1 MRDIFEA
8 CALGDKQR
16 AADLL
21 VKNKELAVARSD
33 QGKTPLHLAAW
44 GGYAQII
51 RLLLEA
57 GADPNAQDNT
67 GATPLCHMTGW
78 CTRTDIVDHLVSQG
92 ADIDLRDHDG
102 ASPLACAASLIHK
115 DGHCWG
121 DHKRL
126 TQYLIESGARIDI
139 FTAAILNRHE
149 DMADL
154 LSKDPTLVSARR
166 HGGYFP
172 AGATPLHAAADRG
185 RLEAGKVLLDAKA
198 DVNATDS
205 RGRTALYLAAYDY
218 GTRKTGPSRGLS
230 DLLLAR
236 GAPFDIF
243 AASLLG
249 DTARLSELLN
259 SGSEIAN
266 ARDAG
271 GSTPLHLAAWN
282 QQTEA
287 AKLLLDR
294 GAPIDYANNRGET
307 PLGLASGPVAGLLL
321 ERGASY
327 DIFSALVLGRKD
339 LVGLC
344 LQKDPS
350 SANSTNRRGRTPLNI
365 ARESVQFGGSD
376 PTEFVDLLLSHGAK
390 IDIWT
395 AASLGRHSDVDRLL
409 NDDPSL
415 VDRYDNVFTP
425 LHCVISAKNIPM
437 AERLLDRGAAIEA
450 TTIDLATPLIWA
462 MWSDQPEMARLL
474 ISRGADTEAID
485 NWASAPW
492 VAGALNQ

>member
-8 CALGDKQR
+8 CALGDKQH

-21 VKNKELAVARSD
+21 AKNKDLAKSRNAEG
-33 QGKTPLHLAAW
+33 QTPLHLAAW

-57 GADPNAQDNT
+57 GADPNAQDNS

-78 CTRTDIVDHLVSQG
+78 CTRADIVDLLLAHG
-92 ADIDLRDHDG
+92 ADIDLPDHDG
-102 ASPLACAASLIHK
+102 ASPLAWSASLIHK

-126 TQYLIESGARIDI
+126 TQHLIDSDARMDV

-149 DMADL
+149 DIADL

-185 RLEAGKVLLDAKA
+185 RLEASQVVLDAKA

-218 GTRKTGPSRGLS
+218 GTRKTGPSRDVS
-230 DLLLAR
+230 DLLVR
-236 GAPFDIF
+236 GAPLDIF
-243 AASLLG
+243 AAAVLG
-249 DTARLSELLN
+249 DTARLSELLK
-259 SGSEIAN
+259 SSPELAN
-266 ARDAG
+266 TRDAG

-282 QQTEA
+282 QQLEA
-287 AKLLLDR
+287 AMSLLDYD
-294 GAPIDYANNRGET
+294 ADVDAINQRGET
-307 PLGLASGPVAGLLL
+307 PLSLARGPVADLLL

-327 DIFSALVLGRKD
+327 DIFSALALGRKD
-339 LVGLC
+339 LVELC

-350 SANSTNRRGRTPLNI
+350 VANATNRRGRTPLNV
-365 ARESVQFGGSD
+365 ARESTQFGGSS
-376 PTEFVDLLLSHGAK
+376 PTEFVDLLLSQGAE

-395 AASLGRHSDVDRLL
+395 AASLGRHADVDRLL
-409 NDDPSL
+409 SEDPGL
-415 VDRYDNVFTP
+415 IDR
-425 LHCVISAKNIPM
+425 
-437 AERLLDRGAAIEA
+437 
-450 TTIDLATPLIWA
+450 
-462 MWSDQPEMARLL
+462 
-474 ISRGADTEAID
+474 
-485 NWASAPW
+485 
-492 VAGALNQ
+492 